1 MDGGYANSLSAVVV
15 VVVVKGTPNGGEG
28 REGNLKWE

>member
-1 MDGGYANSLSAVVV
+1 MDGGYANSLSAVV